1 MAIDALCSGAAWLVM
16 MMFRDIEFRR
26 QVALRAEPI
35 ALLAER
41 QTVRLMAI
49 GAGDAGMIHAALDER
64 AIFEHFAIDLPIG
77 MIEAGLDQ
85 CGQIGIEK
93 RRARRWI
100 LCDHF
105 AA

>member
-1 MAIDALCSGAAWLVM
+1 MM

-26 QVALRAEPI
+26 QMALRTEPI

-41 QTVRLMAI
+41 QTMRLMAI

-64 AIFEHFAIDLPIG
+64 TIFEDFAIDLPIG
-77 MIEAGLDQ
+77 LIEAGFDQ
-85 CGQIGIEK
+85 CGQIGIEE

-100 LCDHF
+100 LCDHL